1 MIGTRSPEP
10 SANAMSE
17 TFEAVISDPAEG
29 GGDDDPEPPGRLRLD
44 ILIEDGDWSA
54 FAPVGEAL
62 RQVADAVAQRL
73 DIDAAEAAIALSSD
87 ERVRALNRT
96 YRGKDKPTN
105 VLSFPAGEH
114 AAPFVLRRH
123 LGDVVLAA
131 ETVAREAAAEG
142 KPPRHHLQHLAVHGL
157 LHLLGYDHDTE
168 PQAREMEAL
177 EAEILAQ
184 IGVPDPYAAQSSPE
198 S

>member
-1 MIGTRSPEP
+1 
-10 SANAMSE
+10 MSE
-17 TFEAVISDPAEG
+17 TFETVISDPAEG
-29 GGDDDPEPPGRLRLD
+29 GGDDDPEPPGRLHLD

-54 FAPVGEAL
+54 FAPVDEAL

-114 AAPFVLRRH
+114 AAPFGLRRH

-142 KPPRHHLQHLAVHGL
+142 TPPRHHLQHLAVHGL

-184 IGVPDPYAAQSSPE
+184 IGVPDPYAAQYSPE